1 MQSALLEE
9 PSEPVLRTSMVEI
22 VVGVQLNEP
31 WAWVRRGIFG
41 GIEVEDVRAFAKWL
55 GRPIRFEILAPWE
68 LASAL
73 AKAEIDL
80 AIGGI
85 QADPALRKVALS
97 CRYAGRGPRSAEA
110 FGERQP
116 HVWMTPKDS
125 SALFATLAFYLWM
138 VRREEPR
145 LQAVSVH

>member
-1 MQSALLEE
+1 MQNALLEE

-22 VVGVQLNEP
+22 VVGVQLAEP
-31 WAWVRRGIFG
+31 WAWVRQGIFG

-68 LASAL
+68 LAGAL
-73 AKAEIDL
+73 ANAEVDL

-97 CRYAGRGPRSAEA
+97 CRYAGRGSREQA

-116 HVWMTPKDS
+116 HVWMTPKGS
-125 SALFATLAFYLWM
+125 SALFATLAFYLWV
-138 VRREEPR
+138 VRRDEPR